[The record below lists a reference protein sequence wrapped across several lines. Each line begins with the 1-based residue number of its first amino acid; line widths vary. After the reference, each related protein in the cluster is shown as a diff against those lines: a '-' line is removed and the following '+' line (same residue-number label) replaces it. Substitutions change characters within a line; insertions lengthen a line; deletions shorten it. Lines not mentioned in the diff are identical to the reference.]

1 MIKIQATCLNMKYFF
16 SVDGW
21 NCKKVLC
28 PSCVK
33 GGEKMEFK
41 LRALQSPLT
50 SASKFVVENYAK

>member
-33 GGEKMEFK
+33 VERKWNSNSGLFK
-41 LRALQSPLT
+41 
-50 SASKFVVENYAK
+50 VH